1 MRVLPFFRIKLVIF
15 FHLIMYDFRVI
26 VCDIFVDDL
35 DFVLREELLNVSQL
49 LRTAIHPQQI
59 HTTILIQLRLHY

>member
-1 MRVLPFFRIKLVIF
+1 
-15 FHLIMYDFRVI
+15 MYDFRVI

>member
-1 MRVLPFFRIKLVIF
+1 
-15 FHLIMYDFRVI
+15 MYGFRVI

-49 LRTAIHPQQI
+49 LRTAIHTQQV
-59 HTTILIQLRLHY
+59 HTII